1 MKSADVN
8 VMAAVCI
15 SGRVVSIRD
24 DAKHMKVV
32 KRMMED
38 GAKARVFLVIILL

>member
-15 SGRVVSIRD
+15 SGRVVSIR